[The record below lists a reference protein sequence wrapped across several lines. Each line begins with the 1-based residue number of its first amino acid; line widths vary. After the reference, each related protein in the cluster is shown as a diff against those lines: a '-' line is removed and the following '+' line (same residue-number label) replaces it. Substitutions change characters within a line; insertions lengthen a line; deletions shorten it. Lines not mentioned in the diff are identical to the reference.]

1 MLMVGQAK
9 KRGEIG
15 LFGGGSYYIGELNKV
30 PFVGILPAGGA
41 FYRHTFDTRFAVKG
55 MATIGM
61 IGAEDEKINGDQVSF
76 NQIFYDVCLSGEF
89 NFFQFLPASKK
100 YYFTPYAHAGI
111 GFLYYKGVQ
120 SVSGKNV
127 PYINI
132 PFGVGAKFN
141 INETWTCGVEYSIK
155 KTFNDNLDYGYAI
168 PTETMPIK
176 QEGYQGTKDW
186 VHVFGVSVTHK
197 IKYRA
202 KCPAF
207 D

>member
-1 MLMVGQAK
+1 MSQGK
-9 KRGEIG
+9 KTGEIG
-15 LFGGGSYYIGELNKV
+15 LFAGGSYYIGELNNT
-30 PFVGILPAGGA
+30 PFIGTLPAGGA
-41 FYRHTFDTRFAVKG
+41 FYRHNFDTRFALKG
-55 MATIGM
+55 IATIGK
-61 IGAEDEKINGDQVSF
+61 IGADGKKINGDQFAF
-76 NQIFYDVCLSGEF
+76 NQLFYDVSASGEF
-89 NFFQFLPASKK
+89 NFFQYLPANKK

-111 GFLYYKGVQ
+111 GFLFYKGAQ

-132 PFGVGAKFN
+132 PFGAGVKFN
-141 INETWTCGVEYSIK
+141 FNERWSWGVEYTIK
-155 KTFNDNLDYGYAI
+155 KTFNDNLDYSYAI

-186 VHVFGVSVTHK
+186 IHVFGVSVTHK